1 MAFIGLTMDGTAYR
15 VRIVYDTYMRAFQ
28 LMEGTNAAYML
39 SGRYERDLIGTAYT
53 YEMRVEPDPR
63 YPEDYDAFF
72 DAISQPVPSHSI
84 TVFNGQDTMTYDA
97 MIQSAQDTYKGI
109 LSGVHQWGNLTV
121 RYIPIEPQ
129 MEVN

>member
-15 VRIVYDTYMRAFQ
+15 VRIVYDTYLRSFQ
-28 LMEGTNAAYML
+28 LLEGPNADYML

-72 DAISQPVPSHSI
+72 AAIAQPVPSHSI
-84 TVFNGQDTMTYDA
+84 TVFNGQTAMTYDA

-121 RYIPIEPQ
+121 RYIPISPQ
-129 MEVN
+129 VEVD